1 MLRLTL
7 GLLFV
12 ILSSNINAQQ
22 ISEITS
28 RHVFDQI
35 IHAIGNNNPR
45 PPKLIFKDSE
55 RNPASYNPKHKT
67 IVLENKVL
75 EICYSFGED
84 SLNALSYI
92 LAHELKS

>member
-1 MLRLTL
+1 MTRTIIYKFKIMLRLTL

-28 RHVFDQI
+28 RQVFDQI
-35 IHAIGNNNPR
+35 INAIGNNNPR

-55 RNPASYNPKHKT
+55 RSPASYSPKK
-67 IVLENKVL
+67 N
-75 EICYSFGED
+75 
-84 SLNALSYI
+84 
-92 LAHELKS
+92 